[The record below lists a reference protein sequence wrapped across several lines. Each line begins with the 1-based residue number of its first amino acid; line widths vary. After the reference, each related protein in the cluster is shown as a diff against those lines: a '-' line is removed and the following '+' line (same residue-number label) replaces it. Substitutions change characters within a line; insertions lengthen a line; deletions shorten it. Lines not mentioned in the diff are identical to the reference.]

1 MEGTV
6 VAGEADGIFKE
17 GKVVIAAAN
26 PDMME
31 NYIGTGDIVILGN
44 RYEAQLCAI
53 EMEAGCLIICEGA
66 QVSKTITKVAKE
78 HKLSVNYN

>member
-1 MEGTV
+1 M
-6 VAGEADGIFKE
+6 
-17 GKVVIAAAN
+17 IAAAN

-31 NYIGTGDIVILGN
+31 NYIGTADIVILGN

-66 QVSKTITKVAKE
+66 QV
-78 HKLSVNYN
+78 